1 MLDVTATL
9 ERPPGSPLPDPRE
22 VEALDDDLRAR
33 LAPDF
38 PSSGWRGWIGPL
50 AVTALAFFVR
60 IWHISTP
67 RAFAFDETYYAKDA
81 WSLLHFGYERQPI
94 ANADRLFLIGNGHI
108 YGTDAEWATHPP
120 LGKWVIAVGE
130 KLFGISPFGFRIMA
144 VLFGTISVLVLAR
157 TVRRMFRSDLLGTLA
172 GFLLAIDGLA
182 IVMSRASMLDIFL
195 MAFVLFAFACLVIDR
210 DQVRARL
217 LDWSVDAWTSQG
229 DVRPPSRHELGP
241 WLGARPWR
249 LTAAFFLGCACATK
263 WSGVYYLVG
272 FAIMSLLW
280 DRSARR
286 AAGVQDATIGSVV
299 WDSWM
304 NVLSFLPIA
313 LATYVASYTGW
324 FVTRGGYQR
333 TWAETAGVHTN
344 YPWIPDVVRS
354 FWHWHAVTLNYHQ
367 HLFSPHAY
375 EAGPGKWILMIRPT
389 QMYAVYPKCPSNP
402 TVDCARDIVS
412 LGNPILWWTASA
424 ALLWCVWLF
433 ATRWDWRAGAALM
446 GMAAGWL
453 PWFENLRRTTFTTY
467 AIIFLPYMVLA
478 LVIAL
483 AAVIGPPSASAV
495 RRTWGAAL
503 AGSWVLVV
511 LVISYILYPVW
522 TAELIT
528 RAHWADLM
536 WFRSWI

>member
-1 MLDVTATL
+1 
-9 ERPPGSPLPDPRE
+9 
-22 VEALDDDLRAR
+22 
-33 LAPDF
+33 
-38 PSSGWRGWIGPL
+38 
-50 AVTALAFFVR
+50 
-60 IWHISTP
+60 
-67 RAFAFDETYYAKDA
+67 
-81 WSLLHFGYERQPI
+81 
-94 ANADRLFLIGNGHI
+94 
-108 YGTDAEWATHPP
+108 
-120 LGKWVIAVGE
+120 
-130 KLFGISPFGFRIMA
+130 
-144 VLFGTISVLVLAR
+144 
-157 TVRRMFRSDLLGTLA
+157 MFRSDLLGTLA
-172 GFLLAIDGLA
+172 GFLLAVDGLA
-182 IVMSRASMLDIFL
+182 IVMSRTSMLDIFL

-210 DQVRARL
+210 DKVRARL
-217 LDWSVDAWTSQG
+217 LDWSVDAWTVDG
-229 DVRPPSRHELGP
+229 GVRPPSRHELGP

-286 AAGVQDATIGSVV
+286 AAGVQEATLASVV
-299 WDSWM
+299 RDSWM
-304 NVLSFLPIA
+304 NVLSFFPIA
-313 LATYVASYTGW
+313 FVTYVASYAGW
-324 FVTRGGYQR
+324 FVTKGGYQR
-333 TWAETAGVHTN
+333 QWAATSGMNTN

-354 FWHWHAVTLNYHQ
+354 FWHWHAVTLDYHN

-402 TVDCARDIVS
+402 AVDCARDIVS
-412 LGNPILWWTASA
+412 LGNPILWWTACA
-424 ALLWCVWLF
+424 ALLWCLWLF

-467 AIIFLPYMVLA
+467 AIIFLPYLVLA

-483 AAVIGPPSASAV
+483 AAVIGPPTASAV

-503 AGSWVLVV
+503 AGSWILVV
-511 LVISYILYPVW
+511 LVISYILYPIW